1 MSAFDCDVC
10 GAPNERCGCA
20 QDQTALRWERAEM
33 LAARALAQ
41 HATLIMRDDTR
52 RRIGLGSIHSPTQ
65 AFEPA

>member
-10 GAPNERCGCA
+10 GAPHERCGCA

-41 HATLIMRDDTR
+41 HATPDHARWQSAPD
-52 RRIGLGSIHSPTQ
+52 RIRLHSFRQ
-65 AFEPA
+65 NRL